1 MTDEQ
6 FIAHFEEFG
15 KIKDAQI
22 VRDPVTNAS
31 RGFGF
36 VAFVNENVAR
46 KLIVEL

>member
-6 FIAHFEEFG
+6 FIGHFEEFG

-36 VAFVNENVAR
+36 VAF
-46 KLIVEL
+46 

>member
-15 KIKDAQI
+15 KI

-46 KLIVEL
+46 KLIIEL